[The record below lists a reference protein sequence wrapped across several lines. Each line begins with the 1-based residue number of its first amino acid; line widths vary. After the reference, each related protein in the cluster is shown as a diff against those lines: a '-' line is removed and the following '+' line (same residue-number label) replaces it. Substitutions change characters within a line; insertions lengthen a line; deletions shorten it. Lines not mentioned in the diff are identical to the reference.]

1 MITLIYVQYIYTIHL
16 YNPFASTKAFPI
28 VSLDVVLF
36 HDVNKVHKDF
46 NQIHLL
52 SLLYFYSCLRCV
64 AG

>member
-52 SLLYFYSCLRCV
+52 SLL
-64 AG
+64 